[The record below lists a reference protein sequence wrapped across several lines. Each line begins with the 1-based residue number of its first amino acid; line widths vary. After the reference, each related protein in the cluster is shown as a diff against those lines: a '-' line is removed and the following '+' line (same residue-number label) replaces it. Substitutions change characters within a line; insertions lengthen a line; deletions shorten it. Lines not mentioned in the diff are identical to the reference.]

1 MSNAHKSAP
10 PVSTSREYHL
20 ADFKCPSCNHEG
32 LDVTELEYAVENFG
46 PVLLSVTTCR
56 SCGYRH
62 TDVFSL
68 STHDPSFTK
77 VRVAS
82 TEDLKIHVVRGNT
95 ATVLV
100 PELGVSIHPGLNNE
114 GFISNVE
121 GVLARIE
128 GVLRFLS
135 RSLEGPKK
143 KRADLLLKKVQRARE
158 GKLRFT
164 LALKDPFGN
173 STIISDKAKKRR
185 IGARELKGLKFGEQA
200 IAARK
205 MQ

>member
-1 MSNAHKSAP
+1 MA
-10 PVSTSREYHL
+10 
-20 ADFKCPSCNHEG
+20 
-32 LDVTELEYAVENFG
+32 ELEYAVENFG
-46 PVLLSVTTCR
+46 PVLLSITSCR

-68 STHDPSFTK
+68 STHDPTSTK
-77 VRVAS
+77 VKVTS

-100 PELGVSIHPGLNNE
+100 PELGVSITPGLNNE

-121 GVLARIE
+121 GVLTRIE
-128 GVLRFLS
+128 DVLRFLS
-135 RSLEGPKK
+135 RSLEASKSR

-164 LALKDPFGN
+164 LVLKDPFGN
-173 STIISDKAKKRR
+173 STIISEKAKKRR
-185 IGARELKGLKFGEQA
+185 ISARELKGLKFGDQA
-200 IAARK
+200 IASRK

>member
-1 MSNAHKSAP
+1 VA
-10 PVSTSREYHL
+10 
-20 ADFKCPSCNHEG
+20 
-32 LDVTELEYAVENFG
+32 ELEYAVENFG
-46 PVLLSVTTCR
+46 SVLLSITSCR

-68 STHDPSFTK
+68 STHDPTSTK
-77 VRVAS
+77 VKVTS

-100 PELGVSIHPGLNNE
+100 PELGVSITPGLNNE

-121 GVLARIE
+121 GVLTRIE
-128 GVLRFLS
+128 DVLRFLS
-135 RSLEGPKK
+135 RSLEASKSR

-164 LALKDPFGN
+164 LVLKDPFGN
-173 STIISDKAKKRR
+173 STIISEKAKKRR
-185 IGARELKGLKFGEQA
+185 ISARELKGLKFGDQA

>member
-1 MSNAHKSAP
+1 VA
-10 PVSTSREYHL
+10 
-20 ADFKCPSCNHEG
+20 
-32 LDVTELEYAVENFG
+32 ELEYAVENFG
-46 PVLLSVTTCR
+46 PVLLSITSCR

-68 STHDPSFTK
+68 STHDPTSTK
-77 VRVAS
+77 VKVTS

-100 PELGVSIHPGLNNE
+100 PELGVSITPGLNNE

-121 GVLARIE
+121 GVLTRIE
-128 GVLRFLS
+128 DVLRFLS
-135 RSLEGPKK
+135 RSLEASKSR

-164 LALKDPFGN
+164 LVLKDPFGN
-173 STIISDKAKKRR
+173 STIISEKAKKRR
-185 IGARELKGLKFGEQA
+185 ISARELKGLKFGDQA
-200 IAARK
+200 IASRK

>member
-1 MSNAHKSAP
+1 
-10 PVSTSREYHL
+10 V
-20 ADFKCPSCNHEG
+20 D
-32 LDVTELEYAVENFG
+32 ELEYEVENFG
-46 PVLLSVTTCR
+46 PVLMSVTVCR

-68 STHDPSFTK
+68 STHDPSSTR

-95 ATVLV
+95 ATVQV

-114 GFISNVE
+114 GFISNIE
-121 GVLARIE
+121 GVLLRIE
-128 GVLRFLS
+128 DVLRFLS
-135 RSLEGPKK
+135 RSLEGRRKE
-143 KRADLLLKKVQRARE
+143 RAGLLLKKLQRARE

-164 LALKDPFGN
+164 LVLKDPFGN
-173 STIISDKAKKRR
+173 STIISERAKKRR

-200 IAARK
+200 IAAGK